1 MLAPYANVEAFM
13 KEWRS
18 RAPPTHRGFG
28 NQSSAAITS
37 NNQSSALLAINR
49 NPQESYTMTFLDD
62 SDYGGATNAGKVYGI
77 VFGTLGGII
86 LLSGII
92 GTWLLIHYTRKT
104 RRQASEETAGDV
116 TAGDV
121 TARDVTARDV
131 TARDVT
137 ARDVTARDVTGE
149 HVDEAHIS
157 PDSTYGSLSASSS
170 PPASSSPNAP
180 VQQPETQ
187 VRRANSPGAIDGP
200 TSTPS
205 SPPPSGAVVENWV
218 ESVILPRQP
227 GGILAV
233 RSPLTNMR

>member
-18 RAPPTHRGFG
+18 RAHPTHRGFG

-104 RRQASEETAGDV
+104 RRQASEETAEDV
-116 TAGDV
+116 TAE
-121 TARDVTARDV
+121 
-131 TARDVT
+131 DVT

-205 SPPPSGAVVENWV
+205 S
-218 ESVILPRQP
+218 
-227 GGILAV
+227 
-233 RSPLTNMR
+233 

>member
-49 NPQESYTMTFLDD
+49 NPQESYTMTLLDD

-104 RRQASEETAGDV
+104 QRQASEETAG
-116 TAGDV
+116 
-121 TARDVTARDV
+121 
-131 TARDVT
+131 
-137 ARDVTARDVTGE
+137 DVTARDVTGE

-170 PPASSSPNAP
+170 PPASLSPNAP

-233 RSPLTNMR
+233 RSPSTKLR